1 MGNTLSNTCK
11 RSYLRPTTIGE
22 ALELIENPGACVLAG
37 GTDLIIMRAQGM
49 VKVDYLVDL
58 KHIEGLSGVSTDNGE
73 TRIGAATC
81 LEDLISD
88 AGFSTNAV
96 TDGAVLVGGWQT
108 RSRATIGGNICRAS
122 PGADT
127 LCGLIVLG
135 AKFVLISSSGQRT
148 VDAANFFTGPGKTLL
163 QPDEILQQIILP
175 EGSGG
180 SAYARFTYRNAMDL
194 AVAGVAVFLEIRDGL
209 CIDASVAI
217 AACGPTPLLVP
228 DAARVLIG
236 SAVDEAAIDAA
247 SHAVVSAAQPI
258 DDVRG
263 TRWHRL
269 RVLPSLTRQV
279 IIVAYKR
286 GVDAKSE
293 VLS

>member
-1 MGNTLSNTCK
+1 MDSTLSNTCK
-11 RSYLRPTTIGE
+11 KSYLRPPTIEE
-22 ALELIENPGACVLAG
+22 ALELIENPGACILAG
-37 GTDLIIMRAQGM
+37 GTDLINMRAQGM
-49 VKVDYLVDL
+49 IKVDCLVDL
-58 KHIEGLSGVSTDNGE
+58 KHIEGISGVNRDNGA
-73 TRIGAATC
+73 TRIGPATC
-81 LEDLISD
+81 LDDLTSD
-88 AGFSTNAV
+88 ATFPTNAV
-96 TDGAVLVGGWQT
+96 TDGAAMVGGWQT

-127 LCGLIVLG
+127 LCGLIVLD
-135 AKFVLISSSGQRT
+135 AKFVLISSAGQRT
-148 VDAANFFTGPGKTLL
+148 VDASDFFTGPGKTLL
-163 QPDEILQQIILP
+163 RPNEILQQIIVP
-175 EGSGG
+175 ERSGG
-180 SAYARFTYRNAMDL
+180 SAYTRFTYRNAMDL
-194 AVAGVAVFLEIRDGL
+194 AVAGVAVFLEVHDGL

-236 SAVDEAAIDAA
+236 SAVDEEAIEAA
-247 SHAVVSAAQPI
+247 SQAIVSAAQPI

-279 IIVAYKR
+279 IQLACQR
-286 GVDAKSE
+286 GADAKSE

>member
-1 MGNTLSNTCK
+1 MSN
-11 RSYLRPTTIGE
+11 YLRPSTIGE
-22 ALELIENPGACVLAG
+22 ALKLIENPGAGILAG

-49 VKVDYLVDL
+49 VKVSCLVDL
-58 KHIEGLSGVSTDNGE
+58 KHIEELSGVYRDNGE
-73 TRIGAATC
+73 TRIGPNTC

-88 AGFSTNAV
+88 TRFRFNAV
-96 TDGAVLVGGWQT
+96 TDGAALVGGWQT

-127 LCGLIVLG
+127 LCGLIVLD
-135 AKFVLISSSGQRT
+135 AKFVLISSAGQRT
-148 VDAANFFTGPGKTLL
+148 VNAADFFIGPGKTLL
-163 QPDEILQQIILP
+163 RPNEILQQIIVP
-175 EGSGG
+175 ECSGG

-194 AVAGVAVFLEIRDGL
+194 AVAGVAVFLEVRDGL

-228 DAARVLIG
+228 AAARVLIG
-236 SAVDEAAIDAA
+236 SAVDEAAIEAA
-247 SHAVVSAAQPI
+247 SQAVVSAAQPI

-279 IIVAYKR
+279 IQLACQR
-286 GVDAKSE
+286 GADAKSE